1 MAERRVLLAAA
12 WPLAGGARMTIDR
25 ISTPT
30 APKPAGHYSQ
40 ACRHG
45 ELIFVSG
52 QLPVNL
58 EGKSLA
64 DRSFDEQV
72 RIALG
77 NVLSIVKAAGSGPDR
92 VLKVTAFIVGME
104 NWPEFNRVYAELF
117 ADARPARSVVP
128 VGSLHHGCLVE
139 IEAIAAGGD

>member
-1 MAERRVLLAAA
+1 MK
-12 WPLAGGARMTIDR
+12 TIER

-30 APKPAGHYSQ
+30 APKSAGHYSQ

-45 ELIFVSG
+45 DLIFVSG

-58 EGKSLA
+58 EGKALA

-72 RIALG
+72 RVTLG

-92 VLKVTAFIVGME
+92 VLKVTAYIVGVE
-104 NWPEFNRVYAELF
+104 NWPEFNRVYAEMF
-117 ADARPARSVVP
+117 GDARPARAVIPVP
-128 VGSLHHGCLVE
+128 SLHHGCLVE
-139 IEAIAAGGD
+139 IEAIAASGA